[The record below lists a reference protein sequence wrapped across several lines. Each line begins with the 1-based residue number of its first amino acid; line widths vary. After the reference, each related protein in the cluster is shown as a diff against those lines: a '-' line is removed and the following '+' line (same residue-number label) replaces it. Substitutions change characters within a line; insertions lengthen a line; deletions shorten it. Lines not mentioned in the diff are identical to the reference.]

1 VLIAVSLFELT
12 AFAQGPNT
20 ETPQQLILPWTDAEI
35 SKRAAAC
42 YDESVKLYP
51 EIADEIAKYEKAVA
65 GGKAKSLNLLAA
77 GATRAKLGDAE
88 RYARRL
94 TFWGEPAGLDLAL
107 RYRDLTMR
115 WDRMWPTIVDAQ
127 KDAISRG
134 YTKLMKDCDGRRK
147 LLKGFEK
154 LLADGK
160 AEDAEKKYDTVYFG
174 LHRMACWYEVQRR
187 EGPMKAFDIMREQ
200 IREAVDQVH
209 QQEADETIA
218 KLREELRPDFADLP
232 KRTGEAAQALQTAA
246 TVTFGKGESD
256 GPKVFIAAARQW
268 YMLHRDM
275 LRLVALT
282 WADFGAHKASWPKE
296 PAIEEYPKFC
306 EQMTASL
313 NAVILADAARAQ
325 AADAAQL
332 HADYVKGIADMA
344 SILRD
349 DTLLPKFAD
358 ALDQLA
364 EKSPELAA
372 DTKAYRGATDDWLRW
387 RAKAAAS
394 AAATRRGQSL
404 PLPQKVVQNP
414 TLQGPGPQLLEEVAA
429 ELNEKEAFAGATYLV
444 PTKSA
449 SPTSSLLEGCYV
461 RVLAPELVQDATLAA
476 DLLTSDDHAPLS
488 LTAAHALACNKRGNV
503 AEAGGTIS
511 KITLAGLVPL
521 FALDSDDRKAL
532 VTMGELPPGADG
544 MQEKP
549 MHFLRAAIELKP
561 KWVRG
566 EYFFRA
572 LE

>member
-1 VLIAVSLFELT
+1 
-12 AFAQGPNT
+12 
-20 ETPQQLILPWTDAEI
+20 
-35 SKRAAAC
+35 
-42 YDESVKLYP
+42 
-51 EIADEIAKYEKAVA
+51 
-65 GGKAKSLNLLAA
+65 
-77 GATRAKLGDAE
+77 
-88 RYARRL
+88 
-94 TFWGEPAGLDLAL
+94 
-107 RYRDLTMR
+107 MR
-115 WDRMWPTIVDAQ
+115 
-127 KDAISRG
+127 
-134 YTKLMKDCDGRRK
+134 DCDAKRK

-160 AEDAEKKYDTVYFG
+160 AEDAEKKYDTLYFG

-187 EGPMKAFDIMREQ
+187 EGPMRAFDILREQ

-218 KLREELRPDFADLP
+218 KLREELRPDFAELP
-232 KRTGEAAQALQTAA
+232 KSTNEAAQALQTAA
-246 TVTFGKGESD
+246 TVAFGKGESD

-268 YMLHRDM
+268 YMLHRNM

-282 WADFGAHKASWPKE
+282 WADLGEHEASWPKE

-306 EQMTASL
+306 DQMATAL

-325 AADAAQL
+325 AADAARL
-332 HADYVKGIADMA
+332 HADYVMGIADMA

-372 DTKAYRGATDDWLRW
+372 DIKAYRGATEDWLRW
-387 RAKAAAS
+387 RARAAAS
-394 AAATRRGQSL
+394 AAAARHGQAL
-404 PLPQKVVQNP
+404 PLPQKVVQDP
-414 TLQGPGPQLLEEVAA
+414 SLDKPGPQLLEEIAT
-429 ELNEKEAFAGATYLV
+429 ELNEKEAFAAATYLV
-444 PTKSA
+444 PTKTA

-461 RVLAPELVQDATLAA
+461 RVLAPELIQDDTLAA

-488 LTAAHALACNKRGNV
+488 LKAAQALACNKRGNL

-532 VTMGELPPGADG
+532 VSMGELPQGATG

-549 MHFLRAAIELKP
+549 LHFLRAAIDLKP

-566 EYFFRA
+566 EYFFRS